1 MRTTTEEPMM
11 RSGGHTRREAQGA
24 VTLEMLGAVLSLAL
38 LIAAIAHAGA
48 TATPRMHVT
57 SVTIVVQRGDT
68 LWSIAR
74 RCAVPGDTIPEKV
87 AAIRAA
93 NGLRSASLSPGQS
106 LSIPVIGDD
115 AGRDRVAEASELA
128 SGDGSA
134 PHETR

>member
-1 MRTTTEEPMM
+1 M
-11 RSGGHTRREAQGA
+11 RSREHTRTRREPRCA

-38 LIAAIAHAGA
+38 LIAAIVHAAGA
-48 TATPRMHVT
+48 AATPPTDVK

-93 NGLRSASLSPGQS
+93 NGLHSASLSPGQS

-128 SGDGSA
+128 SRDGSG